1 MRRGGDRTTY
11 ILGSGIAGLASA
23 VYLIRDGGLRGEQ
36 ICIFEEK
43 VNYGGSLDAAG
54 GVEAGYIMRGERMFS
69 KRFDCTYDLLSEIPS
84 YDSPD
89 ISARDDIFNFTR
101 QGSWRST
108 TRLIDHAGKPV
119 DVSSMGFDNRDG
131 TVTLPTRARNKSAG
145 MLGSSRS
152 DDFAPRLHRR
162 GPEGSVRCC

>member
-1 MRRGGDRTTY
+1 
-11 ILGSGIAGLASA
+11 
-23 VYLIRDGGLRGEQ
+23 LIRDGGLRGEQ

-145 MLGSSRS
+145 MLGSTAATTSRHVCI
-152 DDFAPRLHRR
+152 AVALKARCVVA
-162 GPEGSVRCC
+162 EVRWRWTLKVL